1 MLYLSTKKGDKT
13 CIENYRPI
21 SLTRIVS
28 KIFEKCNRDEIY
40 SHCKDR
46 IHETQYGFFPNK
58 SCFTQLLPFS
68 HGILLGLNS
77 CELID
82 VVYFDFAKAFDSV
95 NHDIILNKLK
105 YQFNIDGLMLKIIKE
120 YLKGR
125 KQRVVINGELS
136 SPLLVKS
143 GVPQGSILGPLL
155 FVLFINDIQTKISK
169 DTKIALYADDTKI
182 WRRIRTP
189 EDHHILQSNINALN
203 EWALLNKIYKMKFHP
218 GKCKILS
225 VNSFYRNL
233 FQELPFYFFPY
244 QLDNTI
250 LDYAPEEKDLGILVT
265 SKFSFKGHQTYIL
278 NKAVTQFNLLRRTC
292 HFVNNVR
299 KRRTLYI
306 SLIRSL
312 FNHCRQVWS
321 PVGSAI
327 DPFEAFQ
334 KRCIKWIHKESFTS
348 YNEGE
353 YVDKLKSTEILPIKY
368 FFLRNDLLFFK
379 IIHELVQIAMPHEI
393 TNFIPR
399 TRSNTSNLYKYQLH
413 ENVANTKRRISNSFF
428 VRAMTQWNRLPD
440 DIRVIV
446 SFTCFE
452 SALDQ
457 HLWSEVSNLH
467 SIPDS
472 DREPD

>member
-1 MLYLSTKKGDKT
+1 MRSNFDDDAFPNTITKKFWTSVKSSSKSSRIPEKMYLDSTVRNSPIEIANLLNQHFYNQFSESSSYDIDINFSDDPFLDLSFNTTTIYNVLKQLNPNKSQGPDNISGRLLKNCAMSISYPLSILFNICFRTGSLPDEWKITNIVPAHKKGDKT

-21 SLTRIVS
+21 SLTTIVS
-28 KIFEKCNRDEIY
+28 KIFEKCIRNEIY

-46 IHETQYGFFPNK
+46 IHETQHGFVPNK
-58 SCFTQLLPFS
+58 SCSTQLLLFS
-68 HGILLGLNS
+68 HDILLGLNS

-82 VVYFDFAKAFDSV
+82 VVHFDFAKAFDSV

-105 YQFNIDGLMLKIIKE
+105 YQFNKDGLMLKIIKE

-136 SPLLVKS
+136 SPLPVKS
-143 GVPQGSILGPLL
+143 GVPQGSILGPLI

-169 DTKIALYADDTKI
+169 DTKIALCADDTKI

-189 EDHHILQSNINALN
+189 EDHHILQIDINALN
-203 EWALLNKIYKMKFHP
+203 EWALLTKMKFHP

-244 QLDNTI
+244 QLDNTL

-265 SKFSFKGHQTYIL
+265 SKFSFEAHQAYIL

-292 HFVNNVR
+292 LFVNNVR

-312 FNHCRQVWS
+312 FDHCPQV
-321 PVGSAI
+321 
-327 DPFEAFQ
+327 
-334 KRCIKWIHKESFTS
+334 
-348 YNEGE
+348 
-353 YVDKLKSTEILPIKY
+353 
-368 FFLRNDLLFFK
+368 
-379 IIHELVQIAMPHEI
+379 
-393 TNFIPR
+393 
-399 TRSNTSNLYKYQLH
+399 
-413 ENVANTKRRISNSFF
+413 
-428 VRAMTQWNRLPD
+428 
-440 DIRVIV
+440 
-446 SFTCFE
+446 
-452 SALDQ
+452 
-457 HLWSEVSNLH
+457 
-467 SIPDS
+467 
-472 DREPD
+472 